1 MSQASCSW
9 TPEMVDSLVRI
20 YGDTI
25 SNSGKAADNG
35 SLSKQQWSKVAQQRL
50 LQATNPGGP
59 S

>member
-35 SLSKQQWSKVAQQRL
+35 SLSDHVKETAGICR
-50 LQATNPGGP
+50 
-59 S
+59 